1 MEIIEKTG
9 PTVEAAVKAGVEEL
23 GVTPAEVMV
32 EVLEEPNRGLLGIG
46 AKPARVR
53 IIFMGQRPSAQ
64 PPRKQA
70 TTSSEDDH
78 QSRRERSTS
87 RNAQSNDESRGEGRR
102 NNDRRGGNRRDD
114 SRNRRGDRD
123 NRSRDRSRPPRQMED
138 TFTEPAPDEIPDAE
152 AHEDAL
158 AGKAVLVQLLEKMG
172 MTDTNVG
179 VRKAEPTHDEEEL
192 HWVLNIS
199 GKNVNRLIGRR
210 GDTLASLQYIT
221 RLIVS
226 RTHDSHVNL
235 IVDAGQYK
243 DQRSEKLEDLAI
255 RMADRAVEQQRII
268 TLEPMP
274 PNERRIIH
282 LALRERDDV
291 ETKSVGEGH
300 SRKVTINP
308 VM

>member
-64 PPRKQA
+64 PPAPKPA
-70 TTSSEDDH
+70 TTSEDDQ
-78 QSRRERSTS
+78 QSRRERSS
-87 RNAQSNDESRGEGRR
+87 GGEDRR
-102 NNDRRGGNRRDD
+102 NDRRQGDRRGNNRRDND
-114 SRNRRGDRD
+114 RRDNSRGRRGGDRRRD
-123 NRSRDRSRPPRQMED
+123 YDRGRSPRQMED

-172 MTDTNVG
+172 MAETHVG
-179 VRKAEPTHDEEEL
+179 IRKAEPTREDEEL
-192 HWVLNIS
+192 HWVLNVS

-243 DQRSEKLEDLAI
+243 DQRSEKLEDLAV
-255 RMADRAVEQQRII
+255 RMADRAVEQQRTI

-308 VM
+308 VL